1 MKDLRQNYT
10 KGQLLESE
18 IPNSPYDLFSSW
30 FQDALEADA
39 IVEPNAM
46 VLSTS
51 LEDRP
56 DSRIVLL
63 KDVREEEF
71 VFYTNYQSHKGK
83 QLGQNSQCTLLFP
96 WIGLER
102 QVIVSGFAQKV
113 SKSESEEY
121 FFSRP
126 EASQIGAWA
135 SSQSAKIES
144 REDLEN
150 QLSQFEEKF
159 KKDAMVKP
167 PHWGGFAVV
176 PSEIE
181 FWQGR
186 PNRLHDRILY
196 SQNLG
201 KWTTD
206 RLQP

>member
-18 IPNSPYDLFSSW
+18 IPNSPYDLFRSW

-51 LEDRP
+51 LDDRP

-96 WIGLER
+96 WIVLER
-102 QVIVSGFAQKV
+102 QVIVRGFAQKV

>member
-18 IPNSPYDLFSSW
+18 IPNSPYDLFRSW

-51 LEDRP
+51 LDDRP

-83 QLGQNSQCTLLFP
+83 QLAQNSQCTLLFP
-96 WIGLER
+96 WIVLER
-102 QVIVSGFAQKV
+102 QVIVRGFAQKV

>member
-18 IPNSPYDLFSSW
+18 IPNSPYDLFRSW

-51 LEDRP
+51 LDDRP

-96 WIGLER
+96 WIFLER
-102 QVIVSGFAQKV
+102 QVIVRGFAQKV

>member
-18 IPNSPYDLFSSW
+18 IPNSPYDLFRSW

-51 LEDRP
+51 LDDRP

-96 WIGLER
+96 WIVLER
-102 QVIVSGFAQKV
+102 QVIVRGFAQKV

-150 QLSQFEEKF
+150 QISQFEEKF

>member
-51 LEDRP
+51 LDDRP

-102 QVIVSGFAQKV
+102 QVIVRGFAQKV

-150 QLSQFEEKF
+150 QLSQYEEKF

>member
-51 LEDRP
+51 LDDRP

-102 QVIVSGFAQKV
+102 QVIVRGFAQKV

>member
-18 IPNSPYDLFSSW
+18 IPNSPYDLFRSW

-51 LEDRP
+51 LDDRP

-83 QLGQNSQCTLLFP
+83 QLAQNSQCTLLFP
-96 WIGLER
+96 WIVLER
-102 QVIVSGFAQKV
+102 QVIVRGFAQKV

-176 PSEIE
+176 PGEIE

>member
-1 MKDLRQNYT
+1 
-10 KGQLLESE
+10 
-18 IPNSPYDLFSSW
+18 
-30 FQDALEADA
+30 
-39 IVEPNAM
+39 M

-51 LEDRP
+51 LDDRP

-96 WIGLER
+96 WIVLER
-102 QVIVSGFAQKV
+102 QVIVRGFAQKV

>member
-18 IPNSPYDLFSSW
+18 IPNSPYDLFRSW

-51 LEDRP
+51 LDDRP

-96 WIGLER
+96 WIVLER
-102 QVIVSGFAQKV
+102 QVIVRGFAQKV

-176 PSEIE
+176 PREIE

>member
-18 IPNSPYDLFSSW
+18 IPNSPYDLFRSW

-51 LEDRP
+51 LDDRP

-96 WIGLER
+96 WI
-102 QVIVSGFAQKV
+102 V
-113 SKSESEEY
+113 
-121 FFSRP
+121 
-126 EASQIGAWA
+126 
-135 SSQSAKIES
+135 
-144 REDLEN
+144 
-150 QLSQFEEKF
+150 LS
-159 KKDAMVKP
+159 
-167 PHWGGFAVV
+167 
-176 PSEIE
+176 
-181 FWQGR
+181 
-186 PNRLHDRILY
+186 DR
-196 SQNLG
+196 
-201 KWTTD
+201 
-206 RLQP
+206 

>member
-18 IPNSPYDLFSSW
+18 IPNSPYDLFRSW
-30 FQDALEADA
+30 FQDAIEADA

-51 LEDRP
+51 LDDRP

-96 WIGLER
+96 WIVLER
-102 QVIVSGFAQKV
+102 QVIVRGFAQKV

>member
-18 IPNSPYDLFSSW
+18 IPNSPYDLFRSW

-51 LEDRP
+51 LDDRP

-83 QLGQNSQCTLLFP
+83 QLAQNSQCTLLFP
-96 WIGLER
+96 WIVLER
-102 QVIVSGFAQKV
+102 QVIVRGFAQKV

-176 PSEIE
+176 PREIE